1 MTVKFKYSDG
11 GRLQYG
17 LGFNNHDCVVRALSN
32 AFNVPYIEMRKEM
45 GEYIAKLR
53 NSKDSTIRVL
63 AKISDVD
70 NGISARIWIRY
81 LKEREFTYKKV
92 TNKMLKVRDIKR
104 KGTVLIGC
112 FAHATVIK
120 DGVLYDIGDVRN
132 MYVDFYLYK
141 RGF

>member
-1 MTVKFKYSDG
+1 
-11 GRLQYG
+11 
-17 LGFNNHDCVVRALSN
+17 
-32 AFNVPYIEMRKEM
+32 MRKEM

-81 LKEREFTYKKV
+81 LKERGFTYKKV
-92 TNKMLKVRDIKR
+92 TNKMLKVRDIKS

-141 RGF
+141 KGF

>member
-141 RGF
+141 KGF